1 MRHLSL
7 LALLVPALALPA
19 GAALTLA
26 DTMLTLGAL
35 PLGADLSDGSLV
47 SILQVDLYYRSDGVA
62 ARATEVTL
70 SIAEEPLGAE
80 AAIIPDRVSFPIT
93 LDGRTGGSVHPDAEH
108 VALVVR
114 RLGEGAPGANLTI
127 LAYAAPNGNMQA
139 STATLRLPLSPSSPS
154 SSEAAPS
161 VPLPAA
167 RDIEAA
173 HTDAAPV
180 PAVAVFVGGFGGAA
194 AGLLA
199 LALRLK
205 RGGL

>member
-1 MRHLSL
+1 MRRLSL
-7 LALLVPALALPA
+7 LALLVPVLALPA

-114 RLGEGAPGANLTI
+114 RLGEGATGANLTI

-139 STATLRLPLSPSSPS
+139 STATLRLPLSSS

-161 VPLPAA
+161 VPVPAA

-173 HTDAAPV
+173 QAEAAPV
-180 PAVAVFVGGFGGAA
+180 PSVAVFVGGFGGAA